1 MEGVQVVRN
10 CKLEIERVRE
20 QLIQAAEKYGMNAE
34 ATIELSHKL
43 DVLINEF
50 NDKKEIQL
58 P

>member
-34 ATIELSHKL
+34 NTIELSRKL
-43 DVLINEF
+43 DVLINKF
-50 NDKKEIQL
+50 NGKKEI
-58 P
+58 

>member
-1 MEGVQVVRN
+1 MEGVQVVHN

-20 QLIQAAEKYGMNAE
+20 QLIQVAEEYGMNAE
-34 ATIELSHKL
+34 GTIELSRKL

-50 NDKKEIQL
+50 NEKNEIKL